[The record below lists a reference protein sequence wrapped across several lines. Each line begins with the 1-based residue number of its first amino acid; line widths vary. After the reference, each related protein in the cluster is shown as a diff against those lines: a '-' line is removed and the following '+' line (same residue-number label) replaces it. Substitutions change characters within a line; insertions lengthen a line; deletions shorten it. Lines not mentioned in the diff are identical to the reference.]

1 MLAYQS
7 MRMALSPHLRA
18 TMKPACCMF
27 GLAALLL
34 CAAPA
39 VSVAAPADIAP
50 HQALYSLSLVSA
62 KAASGIAGATGAM
75 FYKWGETCDGW
86 TIEQRFHLRLSYA
99 EDESADISSTLVTWE
114 SKDGLKYRFNER
126 RARNG
131 ELDEEIH
138 GEAHL
143 DGPDQGGI
151 AEFTKPETATIT
163 LAPKVLFPTAHTL
176 YLIERAK
183 AGDQF
188 VTRNVFD
195 GAAVENA
202 GQVSAVIGGVLTP
215 PGAAAAKP
223 LNNPLLQRPSWQIR
237 LAFFP
242 ADGKSD
248 QTEPDYELGMRLLDN
263 GVSQDMKL
271 DYSDYVLRA
280 TLDEIEALPKSG
292 C

>member
-1 MLAYQS
+1 
-7 MRMALSPHLRA
+7 MALSLKLRA
-18 TMKPACCMF
+18 TIEPAGRVIGF
-27 GLAALLL
+27 AALLL
-34 CAAPA
+34 CVPLAA
-39 VSVAAPADIAP
+39 SFAAGADIAP

-62 KAASGIAGATGAM
+62 KPASGIAGATGAM
-75 FYKWGETCDGW
+75 FYKWDEACDGW
-86 TIEQRFHLRLSYA
+86 TIEQRFRLRLSYS

-126 RARNG
+126 RTRNG

-143 DGPDQGGI
+143 DGPDKGGI

-176 YLIERAK
+176 FLIERAK

-202 GQVSAVIGGVLTP
+202 GQVSAVIGSVLKP
-215 PGAAAAKP
+215 PGASAAKP
-223 LNNPLLQRPSWQIR
+223 LNSPLLQRPSWQIR

-242 ADGKSD
+242 ADSKSD

-263 GVSQDMKL
+263 GISQDMKL

-280 TLDEIEALPKSG
+280 KLDEIEALPKPG